1 MLQQEELYTQKV
13 ELLLE
18 MHSKKML
25 GELAGLKQQL
35 AGLQDELSALKRAQR
50 QAPAAAPVSYT
61 PAISVPTA
69 EAAQAYAAAQ
79 ANPAQAP
86 QAAPPQ
92 NAAQAE
98 GSPSSRP
105 IDRNGIA
112 PQDVSIEK
120 IFYFGQK

>member
-25 GELAGLKQQL
+25 GELAGLKEELRNLSDQL
-35 AGLQDELSALKRAQR
+35 AGLKRAQR
-50 QAPAAAPVSYT
+50 AAP
-61 PAISVPTA
+61 I
-69 EAAQAYAAAQ
+69 
-79 ANPAQAP
+79 
-86 QAAPPQ
+86 AAPP
-92 NAAQAE
+92 AAVAVATAQETQAAT
-98 GSPSSRP
+98 PPVAAADAQP